1 MHCICCEVLRP
12 EIEYLLR
19 ELECPPVVHF
29 LEQGLHD
36 DPDKLRKTLQAKV
49 DELEQQKISGIIL
62 GYGLCGKG
70 VYGLSSK
77 HATLIIPSIHDC
89 IPLLLGCSQQE
100 AGIFSEHGS
109 TFWLSPGWLHY
120 SQLNFIRGREK
131 RQKQYEELYGLDN
144 ALFLM
149 EQEGLWL
156 SHYTNACFI
165 RWQGL
170 NDIEQ
175 FMQDAKIVA
184 NDAKLPLRTHNGN
197 SGFLKALLSGGLDER
212 FLKIPPGMTADMDC
226 NGNIVAVGV

>member
-1 MHCICCEVLRP
+1 MDMVYAVKGYMGFPLNMQRLSFQVFMTVSPSCWDVISKRP
-12 EIEYLLR
+12 
-19 ELECPPVVHF
+19 
-29 LEQGLHD
+29 
-36 DPDKLRKTLQAKV
+36 
-49 DELEQQKISGIIL
+49 
-62 GYGLCGKG
+62 GYFQNMAVRFG
-70 VYGLSSK
+70 
-77 HATLIIPSIHDC
+77 
-89 IPLLLGCSQQE
+89 
-100 AGIFSEHGS
+100 
-109 TFWLSPGWLHY
+109 PGWLHY

-184 NDAKLPLRTHNGN
+184 NDANLPLRTHNGN